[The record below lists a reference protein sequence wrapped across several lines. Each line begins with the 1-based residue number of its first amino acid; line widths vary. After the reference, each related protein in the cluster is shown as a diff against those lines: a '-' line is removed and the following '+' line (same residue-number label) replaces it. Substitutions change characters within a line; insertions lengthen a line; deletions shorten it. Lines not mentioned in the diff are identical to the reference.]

1 MYDLYGGRTM
11 AGSLAIN
18 ERLLDEAYKIGG
30 YGTKKE
36 TINTA
41 LKEFIQRR
49 KSEDLIKLFG
59 QIEYDPK
66 YDYKKMRLR

>member
-11 AGSLAIN
+11 VGSLAIN

-30 YGTKKE
+30 DGTKKK